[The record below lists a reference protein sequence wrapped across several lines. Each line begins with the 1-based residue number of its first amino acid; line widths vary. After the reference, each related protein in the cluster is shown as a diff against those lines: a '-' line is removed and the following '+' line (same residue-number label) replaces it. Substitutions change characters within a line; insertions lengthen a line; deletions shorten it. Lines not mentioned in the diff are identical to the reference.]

1 MRKFLFT
8 LIIFTLFLVGCREA
22 KELPQDGDKT
32 ASEYL
37 LKSYKT
43 DNKDVK
49 VDFIDYEEF
58 SKLKKQTN
66 NFIIVASSLQCEFC
80 EELVPNFFQ
89 LADEFEI
96 EHTYF
101 IKFNELDQEDRNKIA
116 ETFTDP
122 ILPTILFVKNGN
134 VDEYQGKFDIAEL
147 SQKFEDFIKE

>member
-1 MRKFLFT
+1 M
-8 LIIFTLFLVGCREA
+8 
-22 KELPQDGDKT
+22 
-32 ASEYL
+32 
-37 LKSYKT
+37 
-43 DNKDVK
+43 
-49 VDFIDYEEF
+49 DFIDYEEF

-89 LADEFEI
+89 MADEFEI